1 MTVSRSYRTLHRWA
15 ALGAVAFLAGCA
27 GAPSALQ
34 PRGPAAASIATLWW
48 VMLGLASAVFVL
60 VMGLLGYGLFRR
72 RHAGDAAEAPGG
84 ERFVLAGGV
93 LLPVVVLTALFVFM
107 LGTMSV
113 LARQDATAELEIEV
127 VGRQWWWEVRYPE
140 SGVVTAN
147 EIRIPAGRPVRLIV
161 TSGDVIHSVWIP
173 ELHGKIDMIPGQTN
187 RLVIIADEPGE
198 YRGECA
204 EFCGAQ
210 HARMHFIV
218 VAEPEERFAAW
229 LERQALPAA
238 APATELQLQ
247 GREIFLGAACVYCH
261 AVRGTNASSNF
272 GPDLTHLASR
282 RTLAAGLLE
291 NNRGNLAGWILN
303 PQVIKPGNKMP
314 PHALS
319 GEELNALLAYLES
332 LE

>member
-1 MTVSRSYRTLHRWA
+1 MI
-15 ALGAVAFLAGCA
+15 ALATALSACA
-27 GAPSALQ
+27 GGPSVLQ
-34 PRGPAAASIATLWW
+34 PRGPAAASIAVLWW
-48 VMLGLASAVFVL
+48 VMLGLAAAVFIL

-72 RHAGDAAEAPGG
+72 RPADTAGHVPGG

-93 LLPVVVLTALFVFM
+93 VMPVVVLSALFLFM
-107 LGTMSV
+107 LGTMTA
-113 LARQDATAELEIEV
+113 LARQDETAELTVEV
-127 VGRQWWWEVRYPE
+127 TGRQWWWEVRYPE

-147 EIRIPAGRPVRLIV
+147 EIRIPAGRPVRLVV

-173 ELHGKIDMIPGQTN
+173 ELHGKIDMIPGRSNSQ
-187 RLVIIADEPGE
+187 VIIADEPGE

-204 EFCGAQ
+204 EFCGRQ

-218 VAEPEERFAAW
+218 VAEPAERFAAW
-229 LERQALPAA
+229 LERQARPADEPSNA
-238 APATELQLQ
+238 LELE
-247 GREIFLGAACVYCH
+247 GREIFLGSGCVYCH
-261 AVRGTNASSNF
+261 AVRGTNATSNF

-282 RTLAAGLLE
+282 RTLAAGILE

-303 PQVIKPGNKMP
+303 PQTLKPGNKMP
-314 PHALS
+314 PHSLS